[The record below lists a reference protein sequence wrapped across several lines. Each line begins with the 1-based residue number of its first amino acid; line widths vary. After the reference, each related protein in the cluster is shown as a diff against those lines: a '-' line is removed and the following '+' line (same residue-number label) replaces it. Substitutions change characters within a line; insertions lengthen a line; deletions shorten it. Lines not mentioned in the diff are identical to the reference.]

1 MYATKFPICSSY
13 LSKKKPAERPSLG
26 SSDAREKISVQR
38 LESKPLSELE
48 AKTVWSISDI
58 YIYNFLNKSYFV
70 KLTTLKCKI
79 EVSRIT
85 FYKIGYNTFLSNTVS
100 SKYRLVTFDDLK
112 FKI

>member
-1 MYATKFPICSSY
+1 MYATKFPNCSSY

-58 YIYNFLNKSYFV
+58 YIYNFLNKSHFV
-70 KLTTLKCKI
+70 KLTTLKCKT